1 MDLAVIGVIGI
12 AVLFILIIF
21 MRMPI
26 GFAMAFVGLV
36 GFGYMTNWH
45 AALNIVPLTLY
56 RVVSDYTIALIPLFV
71 LMGQFAGIS
80 GLSRDVYQ
88 AADKWL
94 RRLPG
99 SLGLAT
105 IFGCSAFAAVCGSS
119 VATAA
124 TMGTIALP
132 EMKKYK
138 YDSALATGTVAAG
151 GTLGFLIP
159 PSIGFVM
166 YGILTEESVG
176 KLLIAGFFPGI
187 LLAILF
193 LATVVIWVK
202 LKPNIAPV
210 NPEST
215 SWTDKLLSLRGIWG
229 IVMIFFLVMGGIYL
243 GFFTPT
249 EAGAVGAMGT
259 FLFAIGKRRLNR
271 SNLYAS
277 LLETSR
283 IAVMIF
289 IIIAGAFVFGFFLAV
304 TQIPTL
310 VANFVTGL
318 AVSRYIILALFLIL
332 FLFLGCVLDVGAML
346 VLTIPVVF
354 PAVMALG
361 FDPIWFGVIV
371 VLMMEAGLIT
381 PPVGLNVFIIARVAQ
396 DVPMGTIFRG
406 TLPFLIAMIVVAIIL
421 TIFPEIALFLPQSMF

>member
-1 MDLAVIGVIGI
+1 MSPSVIGLIGI
-12 AVLFILIIF
+12 AVMFALIIF
-21 MRMPI
+21 AQMPI

-36 GFGYMTNWH
+36 GYGYLVNWN

-56 RVVSDYTIALIPLFV
+56 RVVSDYSIALIPLFV
-71 LMGQFAGIS
+71 IMGQFASIS
-80 GLSRDVYQ
+80 GLSSDVYY

-105 IFGCSAFAAVCGSS
+105 VFGCSAFAAVCGSS

-138 YDSALATGTVAAG
+138 YDARLATGTVAAG

-176 KLLIAGFFPGI
+176 KLLIAGFLPGV
-187 LLAILF
+187 LLSILF
-193 LATVVIWVK
+193 MSTIMLWVK
-202 LKPNIAPV
+202 FNPSIAPAS
-210 NPEST
+210 PERVGRREM
-215 SWTDKLLSLRGIWG
+215 LLSLRGIWG
-229 IVMIFFLVMGGIYL
+229 IVVIFFLVMGGIYF

-249 EAGAVGAMGT
+249 EAGSVGAMGT
-259 FLFAIGKRRLNR
+259 FLFAIGKRQLNWR
-271 SNLYAS
+271 NLHAS
-277 LLETSR
+277 LLETTR
-283 IAVMIF
+283 IACMIF

-318 AVSRYIILALFLIL
+318 AVSRYIVLAIFLVL
-332 FLFLGCVLDVGAML
+332 YLFLGCILDVGAML

-354 PAVMALG
+354 PAVMAMG

-381 PPVGLNVFIIARVAQ
+381 PPVGLNVFIIAGVAQ
-396 DVPMGTIFRG
+396 DVPMSTIFRG
-406 TLPFLIAMIVVAIIL
+406 VMPFLAAMIVVAIIL
-421 TIFPEIALFLPQSMF
+421 TIFPDIALFLPSHMF